1 MNFTRKSFNQLL
13 LISLSSAL
21 LMACTSQ
28 HADTLD
34 AQTSSSAAYIPG
46 VPGGVTSNVM
56 TIVAT
61 VSSIDYTKRSVT
73 LEDEQGHKRTLQI
86 SPEATN
92 FNQVKVGDKV
102 TVKFAEEM
110 AVFMDDTKVPAEDSG
125 AALIAK
131 AAEGE
136 KPAILLADTRELT
149 AVVKAVDLAK
159 HSATLE
165 FADGSSRTVAV
176 RPDVSLSSDAVGRHV
191 VIRITNAIAL
201 AVTPQ

>member
-21 LMACTSQ
+21 LMACTSK

-34 AQTSSSAAYIPG
+34 AQTSSTSAYIPG

-110 AVFMDDTKVPAEDSG
+110 AVFMGDAKALTEDSG
-125 AALIAK
+125 TALVAK

>member
-34 AQTSSSAAYIPG
+34 AQTSSSATYIPG

-92 FNQVKVGDKV
+92 FNQVKLGDKV

-110 AVFMDDTKVPAEDSG
+110 AVFMGDAKAPAEDSG
-125 AALIAK
+125 AALVAK

-176 RPDVSLSSDAVGRHV
+176 RPDVPLSSDAVGRHV

>member
-34 AQTSSSAAYIPG
+34 AQTSSTSAYIPG

-92 FNQVKVGDKV
+92 FNQVKLGDKV

-110 AVFMDDTKVPAEDSG
+110 AVFMDDAKVPAEDSG

>member
-34 AQTSSSAAYIPG
+34 AQTSSTSAYIPG

-110 AVFMDDTKVPAEDSG
+110 AVFMDDAKVPAEDSG

>member
-13 LISLSSAL
+13 LISVSSAL

-34 AQTSSSAAYIPG
+34 AQTSSTSAYIPG

-56 TIVAT
+56 TIVAK

-110 AVFMDDTKVPAEDSG
+110 AVFMGDAKALAEDSG
-125 AALIAK
+125 TALVAK

>member
-1 MNFTRKSFNQLL
+1 MNRTHKARKQLL

-21 LMACTSQ
+21 LMACTTQ

-34 AQTSSSAAYIPG
+34 AQAHSSAAYTPG
-46 VPGGVTSNVM
+46 VPGGVISKVL
-56 TIVAT
+56 TIVAK
-61 VSSIDYTKRSVT
+61 VSNIDYSKRSVT
-73 LEDEQGHKRTLQI
+73 LEDAQGHKRTLQI
-86 SPEATN
+86 SPEASN
-92 FNQVKVGDKV
+92 FEQVKVGDQV
-102 TVKFAEEM
+102 TVKFVEEM
-110 AVFMDDTKVPAEDSG
+110 AVAMADAQAPAEDSG
-125 AALIAK
+125 AALVAK

-149 AVVKAVDLAK
+149 AVVKAVDLAQ

-176 RPDVSLSSDAVGRHV
+176 RPDVALSSDAVGRHV
-191 VIRITNAIAL
+191 LIRISNAMAL

>member
-46 VPGGVTSNVM
+46 VPGGVASNVV
-56 TIVAT
+56 TIKAAVN
-61 VSSIDYTKRSVT
+61 SIDYTKRSVT

-110 AVFMDDTKVPAEDSG
+110 AVFMSDAKVPAEDSG
-125 AALIAK
+125 AALVAK

-136 KPAILLADTRELT
+136 KPAILLADTREVT

-176 RPDVSLSSDAVGRHV
+176 RTDVPLSSDAVGRHV
-191 VIRITNAIAL
+191 VIRITNAMAL

>member
-13 LISLSSAL
+13 LISVSSAL

-110 AVFMDDTKVPAEDSG
+110 AVFMDDAKVPAEDSG

>member
-13 LISLSSAL
+13 LISVSSAL
-21 LMACTSQ
+21 LMACASQ

-56 TIVAT
+56 TIVAK

-110 AVFMDDTKVPAEDSG
+110 AVFMGDAKVPAEDSG
-125 AALIAK
+125 AALVAK

-176 RPDVSLSSDAVGRHV
+176 RPDVPLSNDAVGRHV
-191 VIRITNAIAL
+191 VIRITNAMAL

>member
-1 MNFTRKSFNQLL
+1 MKRLLFLL
-13 LISLSSAL
+13 LMLAERQIDL
-21 LMACTSQ
+21 L
-28 HADTLD
+28 
-34 AQTSSSAAYIPG
+34 I
-46 VPGGVTSNVM
+46 GGYPPAEAEVRKVDKE
-56 TIVAT
+56 AG
-61 VSSIDYTKRSVT
+61 KVT
-73 LEDEQGHKRTLQI
+73 LKHGEIRNLDMPPMTMVFQVKDAAMLEK
-86 SPEATN
+86 
-92 FNQVKVGDKV
+92 VKVGDKV

-110 AVFMDDTKVPAEDSG
+110 AVFMDDAKVPAEDSG

-159 HSATLE
+159 HRATLE

-176 RPDVSLSSDAVGRHV
+176 RPDVPLSSDAVGRHM

>member
-34 AQTSSSAAYIPG
+34 AQTSSTSAYIPG

-110 AVFMDDTKVPAEDSG
+110 AVFMGDAKALAEDSDT
-125 AALIAK
+125 ALVAK

>member
-92 FNQVKVGDKV
+92 FNQVKLGDKV

-110 AVFMDDTKVPAEDSG
+110 AVFMDDAKVPAEDSG

>member
-34 AQTSSSAAYIPG
+34 AQTSSTSAYIPG

-92 FNQVKVGDKV
+92 FNQVKLGDKV

-110 AVFMDDTKVPAEDSG
+110 AVFIDDAKAPAEDSG
-125 AALIAK
+125 AALVAK

>member
-34 AQTSSSAAYIPG
+34 AQTSSTSAYIPG

-92 FNQVKVGDKV
+92 FNQVKLGDKV

-110 AVFMDDTKVPAEDSG
+110 AVFMDDAKVPAEDSG

-159 HSATLE
+159 HRATLE

-176 RPDVSLSSDAVGRHV
+176 RPDVALSSDAVGRHV

>member
-149 AVVKAVDLAK
+149 AVVKAVDLVK